1 MMNVNPKKQLYAA
14 ILTRGGAHICNLYN
28 LTTNQ
33 QAIRDFVAL
42 THDSIGN
49 LEPILDAY
57 PDRPAPVVRNTDSG
71 LELARLTWGMPT
83 PVEHLKTPDA
93 PDTGVT
99 NVRKTWIRHWQQWL
113 GVEHRCVV
121 PATAFSEYGPVP
133 DPLTKRKPRYWFAL
147 DQTQPLFFF
156 AGIWTRWEGTRGSN
170 RTPRPGEHELFA
182 FLTTN
187 ANEVVKPIHP
197 KAMPVVLTSSDEV
210 TAWLTAD
217 WREAKG
223 LQRPLL
229 SDRLEVVDKRAAP
242 AG

>member
-1 MMNVNPKKQLYAA
+1 M
-14 ILTRGGAHICNLYN
+14 CNLYN

-49 LEPILDAY
+49 LEPILDVY

-71 LELARLTWGMPT
+71 LELARLTWGLPT

-121 PATAFSEYGPVP
+121 PATAFSEYGQAP

-187 ANEVVKPIHP
+187 ANEVVKPLHP

>member
-1 MMNVNPKKQLYAA
+1 M
-14 ILTRGGAHICNLYN
+14 CNLYN

-33 QAIRDFVAL
+33 QAIRDVVSVMK
-42 THDSIGN
+42 DGIGN
-49 LEPILDAY
+49 LEPSLDVY
-57 PDRPAPVVRNTDSG
+57 PDRPAPVIRNTAG
-71 LELARLTWGMPT
+71 GRELARLSWGMPT
-83 PVEHLKTPDA
+83 PPMFLKAPDA

-99 NVRKTWIRHWQQWL
+99 NIRNTASPHWRRWL
-113 GVEHRCVV
+113 GVENRCVV
-121 PATAFSEYGPVP
+121 PATAFSEYGQVP